1 MSFTKGVLK
10 KVKGIGNDS
19 RKKSDALGYNM
30 LKNNLKRLA
39 DEWESSGDELIR
51 NEAKKI
57 HESLGDIKRQPDES
71 KSPLPLLLCEIL
83 AAGKSSKDKAV
94 LYAIEVIKEVCRS
107 CNYANP
113 KLDKNESNLNLN
125 DNSYIKT
132 INKIDIFA
140 NDKISGAVLLSNEK
154 DALSDEPLGC
164 YVRPGILK
172 TLHQQPV
179 FNEYP
184 KIVLYID
191 QITKYAEDRNLD
203 KGCVLAFVYLYQI
216 IRVYFDRYPYANLL
230 EYMKWDIHTPILNG
244 TAEKITKSQDSI
256 IRPDKLNAI
265 ERPIVAMAAL
275 HYAKQIGNNIYEAG
289 QKIISDKDLYKKW
302 PSLFDWHQTGLK
314 LYHNGDDPNRVVDLI
329 KLYRNTAILF
339 SGDFESLLK
348 EKNALL

>member
-1 MSFTKGVLK
+1 MSFSKDVTK

-19 RKKSDALGYNM
+19 RKKFDALGYNM

-39 DEWESSGDELIR
+39 DEWGSSGDEHIQ
-51 NEAKKI
+51 NEAEKI
-57 HESLGDIKRQPDES
+57 HTSLGDIIQRQPDLES

-83 AAGKSSKDKAV
+83 AAGKSSKDEAV
-94 LYAIEVIKEVCRS
+94 LSAIEVIKEVCRS

-113 KLDKNESNLNLN
+113 KLDKNESNLNLD

-140 NDKISGAVLLSNEK
+140 NDKISDAVLLSIEK

-172 TLHQQPV
+172 PQPPV
-179 FNEYP
+179 FNKYP

-191 QITKYAEDRNLD
+191 EITKYAEDSNLD

-230 EYMKWDIHTPILNG
+230 EYMKREIHTPILNG
-244 TAEKITKSQDSI
+244 TAEEITKSQDSI

-275 HYAKQIGNNIYEAG
+275 HYAKQIGNNIYVAG

-302 PSLFDWHQTGLK
+302 PSLFDWHQKGLK
-314 LYHNGDDPNRVVDLI
+314 LYHNGDDPHRVVDLI